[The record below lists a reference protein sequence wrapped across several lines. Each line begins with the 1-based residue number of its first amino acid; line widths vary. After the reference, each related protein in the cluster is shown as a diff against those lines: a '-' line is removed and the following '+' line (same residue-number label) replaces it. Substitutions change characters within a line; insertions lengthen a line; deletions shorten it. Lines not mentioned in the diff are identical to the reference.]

1 MLAIKE
7 EAVISMKPAMYHIH
21 QSGLGKFEPPRAP
34 SHAMTYADASS
45 WVSRQSQGYQGIY
58 TILPVSN

>member
-21 QSGLGKFEPPRAP
+21 QRVGNFPPCAP
-34 SHAMTYADASS
+34 AHAMTYTEASN
-45 WVSRQSQGYQGIY
+45 WVSRQSVGKQMFF
-58 TILPVSN
+58 TIIPASN